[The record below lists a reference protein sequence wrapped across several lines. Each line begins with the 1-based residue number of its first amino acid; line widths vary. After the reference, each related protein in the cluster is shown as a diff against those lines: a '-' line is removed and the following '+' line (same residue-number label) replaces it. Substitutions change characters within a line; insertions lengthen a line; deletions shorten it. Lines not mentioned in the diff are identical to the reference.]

1 MLVSIAGYIG
11 SLMKSR
17 PKLARVINVTQPVV
31 LRILGAAS
39 VQPRRLVADRLG
51 APALIRNGWS
61 PRGAS
66 SLDLQPPEERRAPP
80 WLNIALLGSCARFS
94 VSGCDTPIASTQ
106 GSVTYKAGQQANL
119 DKSCVSPTQHGI
131 EPSYLIHAH
140 TMWYKSSSSVW
151 TLSSA
156 RRHAP
161 PRDHCNI
168 L

>member
-1 MLVSIAGYIG
+1 MSTAVDLLVSIAGYIG

-39 VQPRRLVADRLG
+39 VQPRRRVADRLG
-51 APALIRNGWS
+51 AAALIRNGWS

-151 TLSSA
+151 
-156 RRHAP
+156 
-161 PRDHCNI
+161 
-168 L
+168 